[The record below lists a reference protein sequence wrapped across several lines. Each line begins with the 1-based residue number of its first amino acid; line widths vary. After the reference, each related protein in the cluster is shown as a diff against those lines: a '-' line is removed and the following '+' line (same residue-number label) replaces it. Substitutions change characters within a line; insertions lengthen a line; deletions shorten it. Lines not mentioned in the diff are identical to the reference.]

1 MLTIWIPTFGLYP
14 FPCLD
19 NLGAL
24 CFTNGT
30 DAGFV
35 KVIFVY
41 KGDIKMAV
49 VMKQYRTYK
58 CINCSQK
65 AKTERVTEG
74 YTFGNPFYTC
84 PHCGTLNYDPYIT
97 EPALL
102 SPKKLLKDSKSSLNT
117 MLFLLYMP
125 CGLFAFLA
133 VSFALTNF
141 LWGLLI
147 VGPILAVLTFLI
159 LRKKKKLDI
168 SKYKPVLDESMQR
181 LNSSSDYAD
190 AVIKLQGIDSDSVY
204 HEYMEQSK
212 Q

>member
-35 KVIFVY
+35 NVIFVY

-102 SPKKLLKDSKSSLNT
+102 SPKKTPQRFQKQ
-117 MLFLLYMP
+117 FEYHVV
-125 CGLFAFLA
+125 LA
-133 VSFALTNF
+133 VYALRAFCVFGGFFCVDQF
-141 LWGLLI
+141 LM
-147 VGPILAVLTFLI
+147 GPIDCGAHPRSSDFSDF
-159 LRKKKKLDI
+159 KKKEKI
-168 SKYKPVLDESMQR
+168 RYF
-181 LNSSSDYAD
+181 
-190 AVIKLQGIDSDSVY
+190 
-204 HEYMEQSK
+204 
-212 Q
+212 